1 MRTQTNHYVWSG
13 SFVVNSKTT
22 LITWRLDNSK
32 NTERILNTYTIPI
45 CNMFNSW
52 RMARIQLW
60 RLVYTSVYTNFWFL
74 GTKMLCCFPAAHT
87 KKNEKKLQTIRSH
100 REREEKEKR
109 KETFLHFQFNFFFET
124 AIEAIECSSV
134 QPAVVACCCK
144 YY

>member
-22 LITWRLDNSK
+22 LIIWRLDNFK
-32 NTERILNTYTIPI
+32 NTERILNTYAIPI

-87 KKNEKKLQTIRSH
+87 KKNEKKLQTIRSQ
-100 REREEKEKR
+100 REGGKR
-109 KETFLHFQFNFFFET
+109 KKKRNFFTLPIQFFFET